1 MNVPE
6 HNTLIA
12 LVREYLSAMEV
23 RDLDRAQALVA
34 ADAEFIFPGG
44 RRLAKLGEIVAG
56 SKRRYRQIGKMI
68 DSFDVLPRE
77 NGGTVWCYGT
87 LYGEWID
94 GTAFSG
100 IRFIDRFEIVG
111 GQIVSQRVW
120 NDAGEIAAA
129 RRATAEGHGI

>member
-1 MNVPE
+1 MSAPRQDA
-6 HNTLIA
+6 LIA
-12 LVREYLSAMEV
+12 LVREYLSAMEA

-44 RRLAKLGEIVAG
+44 RRPANLGEIVAG
-56 SKRRYRQIGKMI
+56 SQKRYGRIGKVI
-68 DSFDVLPRE
+68 DAFDVLPRE

-87 LYGEWID
+87 LHGEWID

-100 IRFIDRFEIVG
+100 IRFIDRFEIG
-111 GQIVSQRVW
+111 GGRIESQRVW

-129 RRATAEGHGI
+129 HRATAEGHRT